1 MTATNA
7 QPKIIVLCRFQKSA
21 KDIADLIRYM
31 ATREGVEK
39 LPNTKKYKIAT
50 QSQHDLILSVVK
62 HFPQSKKFLEYDDY
76 YAMPTRENANEFLD
90 AVAERYADRADE
102 LKGLVSYISNRP
114 GVEKIGSHGLFTQF
128 DMPIDLDT
136 VAERVANHDG
146 IIWTEVVSLRRED
159 AERLHFNNAEAWKNL
174 VRRNINEIA
183 KAHRIKI
190 EDIEWYG
197 AFHNTTHH
205 PHIHLIILSKG
216 QEGFLSEK
224 GIKEMRRAF
233 GQDIFRDEQYKLATI
248 ETGYRNQLKEQLAD
262 LLQQLRTRQSIPN
275 ADYYLFLLRKI
286 QEEVEQQKGKKLYG
300 YLPRKVKKLVDFAL
314 HEFAK
319 DGDLS
324 EIYLKWNEVNRE
336 KLSLYYD
343 TKDKPDVPIE
353 KNPELRSLKNILIR
367 TALSMNFNAQTTVN
381 TARLGFLF
389 SMLAKQIVNSAGKRL
404 DELNKMMPLPDNKER
419 DKIREK
425 KLAHGLKEGADSNG
439 INEEVYDSQAAEG
452 ILSML
457 DYLISLGNQ
466 NSSQDTQ
473 EEPVSSENEY
483 DFDNAYAEYLNDTDD
498 GLYEDDTDD
507 EDEYYGMSM

>member
-1 MTATNA
+1 MEKKMA
-7 QPKIIVLCRFQKSA
+7 KIIVSCRFQKSA
-21 KDIADLIRYM
+21 KDMADLIRYM

-39 LPNTKKYKIAT
+39 LPSGEKYNIAT
-50 QSQHDLILSVVK
+50 QKQHDLILSVVK

-205 PHIHLIILSKG
+205 PHIHLIILLKG
-216 QEGFLSEK
+216 QEGYLSEK

>member
-1 MTATNA
+1 MA
-7 QPKIIVLCRFQKSA
+7 KIIVSCRFQKSA

-39 LPNTKKYKIAT
+39 LPDTKKYKIAT

-62 HFPQSKKFLEYDDY
+62 HFPQSKKFLEYEDY
-76 YAMPTRENANEFLD
+76 YAMPTRENANEFLN

-114 GVEKIGSHGLFTQF
+114 GVEKLGSHGLFTQF

-136 VAERVANHDG
+136 
-146 IIWTEVVSLRRED
+146 
-159 AERLHFNNAEAWKNL
+159 NAEAWKNL
-174 VRRNINEIA
+174 VRRNMNEIA
-183 KAHRIKI
+183 KAHRIKV
-190 EDIEWYG
+190 EDQEWYG

-205 PHIHLIILSKG
+205 PHIHLIIFSKG

-224 GIKEMRRAF
+224 GIKELRRAF
-233 GQDIFRDEQYKLATI
+233 GQDIFRNEQYKLSTI

-262 LLQQLRTRQSIPN
+262 LLQQLQTRQSVPN
-275 ADYYLFLLRKI
+275 TDYYLFLLRKI
-286 QEEVEQQKGKKLYG
+286 RDEVQQQKGKKFYG

-324 EIYLKWNEVNRE
+324 EIYAKWNEVNRE

-353 KNPELRSLKNILIR
+353 KNTELRSLKNMLIR

-381 TARLGFLF
+381 TTRLGFLF
-389 SMLAKQIVNSAGKRL
+389 SMLAKQIVSSASKRL
-404 DELNKMMPLPDNKER
+404 DELNKMLPQTDSKER

-425 KLAHGLKEGADSNG
+425 KLANGQKEGSDSNG
-439 INEEVYDSQAAEG
+439 IDNEVYDSQAAEG
-452 ILSML
+452 ILTML
-457 DYLISLGNQ
+457 DYLIFRSAIRIVHKIRKKN
-466 NSSQDTQ
+466 
-473 EEPVSSENEY
+473 
-483 DFDNAYAEYLNDTDD
+483 
-498 GLYEDDTDD
+498 LYRPKMNMILT
-507 EDEYYGMSM
+507 MPMLSI

>member
-1 MTATNA
+1 MS
-7 QPKIIVLCRFQKSA
+7 KIIVSCRFQKSA

-39 LPNTKKYKIAT
+39 LQDTKKYKIAT
-50 QSQHDLILSVVK
+50 SSQHDLILSVVK
-62 HFPQSKKFLEYDDY
+62 HFPQSKKFLEYEDF
-76 YAMPTRENANEFLD
+76 YAMPTRENAKEFLD

-102 LKGLVSYISNRP
+102 LKGLVNYISNRP
-114 GVEKIGSHGLFTQF
+114 GVEKLGSHGLFTQF

-136 VAERVANHDG
+136 VADRVANHDG
-146 IIWTEVVSLRRED
+146 VIWTEVVSLRRED

-174 VRRNINEIA
+174 VRRNMNEIA
-183 KAHRIKI
+183 KAHRIKVG
-190 EDIEWYG
+190 DLEWYG

-205 PHIHLIILSKG
+205 PHIHSIIFSKG

-224 GIKEMRRAF
+224 GIKELRRAF
-233 GQDIFRDEQYKLATI
+233 GQDIFRNEQYKLSTI

-262 LLQQLRTRQSIPN
+262 LLQQLQTRQSVPN
-275 ADYYLFLLRKI
+275 TDYYLFLLRKI
-286 QEEVEQQKGKKLYG
+286 RDEVQQQKGKKFYG

-324 EIYLKWNEVNRE
+324 EIYAKWNEVNRE

-353 KNPELRSLKNILIR
+353 KNPELRSLKNMLIR
-367 TALSMNFNAQTTVN
+367 TALSINFNAQMTVN
-381 TARLGFLF
+381 TARIGFLF
-389 SMLAKQIVNSAGKRL
+389 SMLAKQIVSSAGKRL
-404 DELNKMMPLPDNKER
+404 DDLNKMMPMTDSKER
-419 DKIREK
+419 EKIREK
-425 KLAHGLKEGADSNG
+425 KLAHGQKEGADSSG

-452 ILSML
+452 ILTML

-466 NSSQDTQ
+466 ENEQAV
-473 EEPVSSENEY
+473 EESNAQPSIEY
-483 DFDNAYAEYLNDTDD
+483 DFDNAYSDYLNNDD
-498 GLYEDDTDD
+498 NGYDDNVDD
-507 EDEYYGMSM
+507 EDEEYYGLSM

>member
-1 MTATNA
+1 M
-7 QPKIIVLCRFQKSA
+7 
-21 KDIADLIRYM
+21 ADLIRYM

-39 LPNTKKYKIAT
+39 LPSGEKYNIAT
-50 QSQHDLILSVVK
+50 QKQHDLILSVVK

-389 SMLAKQIVNSAGKRL
+389 SMLAKQIVNSAGKSL

>member
-1 MTATNA
+1 MS
-7 QPKIIVLCRFQKSA
+7 KIIVSCRFQKSA

-39 LPNTKKYKIAT
+39 LQDTKKYKIAT
-50 QSQHDLILSVVK
+50 SSQHDLILSVVK
-62 HFPQSKKFLEYDDY
+62 HFPQSKKFLEYEDF
-76 YAMPTRENANEFLD
+76 YAMPTRENAKEFLD

-102 LKGLVSYISNRP
+102 LKGLVNYISNRP
-114 GVEKIGSHGLFTQF
+114 DVEKLGSHGLFTQF

-136 VAERVANHDG
+136 VADRVANHDG
-146 IIWTEVVSLRRED
+146 VIWTEVVSLRRED

-174 VRRNINEIA
+174 VRRNMNEIA
-183 KAHRIKI
+183 KAHRIKV

-197 AFHNTTHH
+197 AFHNTSHH

-224 GIKEMRRAF
+224 GIKELRRAF

-248 ETGYRNQLKEQLAD
+248 ETGYRNELKDQLAN
-262 LLQQLRTRQSIPN
+262 LLQQLQTQQSIPN
-275 ADYYLFLLRKI
+275 ADYYLLLLKKI
-286 QEEVEQQKGKKLYG
+286 REAVQQQKGKKLYG
-300 YLPRKVKKLVDFAL
+300 YLPRKAKKLVDFAL

-324 EIYLKWNEVNRE
+324 EIYAKWNEVNRK

-353 KNPELRSLKNILIR
+353 KNTELRSLKNLLIR
-367 TALSMNFNAQTTVN
+367 TALSMNFNAQTAVN
-381 TARLGFLF
+381 TARIGFLF
-389 SMLAKQIVNSAGKRL
+389 SMLAKQIVSSAGKRL
-404 DELNKMMPLPDNKER
+404 DELNKMMPLTDSKER

-425 KLAHGLKEGADSNG
+425 KLAHGQKEGADSSG

-452 ILSML
+452 ILTML

-466 NSSQDTQ
+466 ENEQAV
-473 EEPVSSENEY
+473 EESNAQPSIEY
-483 DFDNAYAEYLNDTDD
+483 DFDNAYSDYLNNDD
-498 GLYEDDTDD
+498 NGYDDNVDD
-507 EDEYYGMSM
+507 EDEEYYGLSM

>member
-1 MTATNA
+1 M
-7 QPKIIVLCRFQKSA
+7 
-21 KDIADLIRYM
+21 ADLIRYM
-31 ATREGVEK
+31 ATREGVER
-39 LPNTKKYKIAT
+39 LPDAMKYRIAT
-50 QSQHDLILSVVK
+50 QKQHDLILSVVK

-114 GVEKIGSHGLFTQF
+114 GVEKLGSHGLFTQF

-136 VAERVANHDG
+136 VAERVAAHDG
-146 IIWTEVVSLRRED
+146 VIWTEVVSLRRED
-159 AERLHFNNAEAWKNL
+159 AERLHFNNAVAWKNL
-174 VRRNINEIA
+174 VRRNMNEIA
-183 KAHRIKI
+183 KAHRIKV
-190 EDIEWYG
+190 EDLEWYG

-205 PHIHLIILSKG
+205 PHIHLVIFSKG

-224 GIKEMRRAF
+224 GIKELRRAF

-248 ETGYRNQLKEQLAD
+248 ETGYRNELKDNLAG
-262 LLQQLRTRQSIPN
+262 LLQQIQARQSLPN
-275 ADYYLFLLRKI
+275 AEYYLFLLRKI
-286 QEEVEQQKGKKLYG
+286 KDELQQQKGKKLYG
-300 YLPRKVKKLVDFAL
+300 YLPRKMKRLVDFAL

-319 DGDLS
+319 DDILS
-324 EIYLKWNEVNRE
+324 EVYAKWNEVNRE

-353 KNPELRSLKNILIR
+353 KNPELRSLKNMLIR
-367 TALSMNFNAQTTVN
+367 TALSINFNAQVTVN
-381 TARLGFLF
+381 TARIGFLF

-404 DELNKMMPLPDNKER
+404 DELNKMMPKSDSKER
-419 DKIREK
+419 SKIREK
-425 KLAHGLKEGADSNG
+425 KLAHGQKEGADSNG
-439 INEEVYDSQAAEG
+439 IDDEVYDSQATEG
-452 ILSML
+452 ILTML

-466 NSSQDTQ
+466 DSTQDA
-473 EEPVSSENEY
+473 EEESVSTEDEY